1 MIFDLQPSLDPWLLG
16 KPKLRPICG
25 INLVYMGMNYPKS
38 AQKCA
43 FLEFKGLELTDNAL
57 GAIGDYAY
65 VKIWSILDKFIS
77 VNLFPLGR
85 YHWVH
90 GL

>member
-1 MIFDLQPSLDPWLLG
+1 MALYFPE
-16 KPKLRPICG
+16 K
-25 INLVYMGMNYPKS
+25 
-38 AQKCA
+38 AQKYA
-43 FLEFKGLELTDNAL
+43 ILEFKGLELTDNAL

-65 VKIWSILDKFIS
+65 VKIWSILDKFIL